1 MLERMEN
8 VENIVKELLNK
19 IVEENERKLLK
30 HDKDMERLEAEIKKT
45 ESLIVKKQNEIENFK
60 SQKSSDR
67 EEFEEH
73 ERLALWMN
81 IQETY
86 ERNLGLQIRKIS
98 PYMLEIN
105 FLYITPHYT
114 ENRIQLY
121 LSPEGIYTATECVPD
136 LSDLPGII
144 DSLNST
150 KNLTAFFVSLRKSF
164 QSTYSF

>member
-8 VENIVKELLNK
+8 VENIVKELLSK

-30 HDKDMERLEAEIKKT
+30 HDKDMERLEAEIKNIEKQ
-45 ESLIVKKQNEIENFK
+45 IVKKQNEIEDFK
-60 SQKSSDR
+60 SQKSDDR
-67 EEFEEH
+67 EEFEEK
-73 ERLALWMN
+73 ERLALWIN

-98 PYMLEIN
+98 PYMLEIS

-121 LSPEGIYTATECVPD
+121 LSPEGLYTVTECMPK
-136 LSDLPGII
+136 LSNLSGIISDL
-144 DSLNST
+144 NTT
-150 KNLTAFFVSLRKSF
+150 KNLTAFFVSLRKAF
-164 QSTYSF
+164 QSTY